1 MFFRRSLLCLA
12 ISATFPLSTQAAENT
27 STQSTKPE
35 AEEQVEFNEQF
46 LLNMGSTV
54 DVNRYAQGN
63 PVPPG
68 IYRVKISLNGIN
80 TVTQEVEF
88 KDNGTSRATPCI
100 TAQLLK
106 QAGIDIKAVPDDSM
120 GESTCVDV
128 KTGFVE

>member
-12 ISATFPLSTQAAENT
+12 ISATFPLSIQAAENT

-35 AEEQVEFNEQF
+35 TEEQVEFNEQF

-80 TVTQEVEF
+80 TVTQV
-88 KDNGTSRATPCI
+88 N
-100 TAQLLK
+100 
-106 QAGIDIKAVPDDSM
+106 
-120 GESTCVDV
+120 
-128 KTGFVE
+128 